1 MLKRTKYSRLHDSRT
16 SLDDWS
22 LHFDSDF
29 SHDAPSATRDVPSQ
43 SPPQGLSGPP
53 GAESVDRH
61 PEGSVTNPPKRPI
74 TFHCMCSFPGTVSCP
89 SCARHKCK
97 QCSSVVHRVVHHH
110 IKYMGSVEVT
120 QSMRTLDFDT
130 RKQVT
135 REAINRL
142 CKRTTAKT
150 AVKTKSPGHKQLS
163 CVLGRSNLQFS
174 GRRIILSVSAD
185 TLTLLA
191 ASSQRIAQHSIQ
203 AISFASGGDPDM
215 EDYIAYVA
223 KDQANQRACHILEC
237 PQGRAAEVI
246 RSIGWAFDS
255 RFKQLLC
262 PAPSLVSTDPRSARR
277 MCNKWI
283 PAETLVEPKDAD
295 DDNCQHHH
303 YYNVTPGKMS
313 PFGGVDDPRVTRA
326 EAEKVGS
333 SPCVSLYENCS
344 ITRDK
349 DAQTTDLLESEM
361 WSQQCSSPCETHIQN
376 LIQEEGWFHG
386 RLERERAESLLTCN
400 GDFLVRE
407 SSSVRGQYVLS
418 GMDGTTVRHLLLVD
432 PHGQVRTCDQVFR
445 SVGHLVHFH
454 MHSQIP
460 IVTGSNQLCLKQPI
474 LQRH

>member
-1 MLKRTKYSRLHDSRT
+1 M
-16 SLDDWS
+16 
-22 LHFDSDF
+22 
-29 SHDAPSATRDVPSQ
+29 
-43 SPPQGLSGPP
+43 
-53 GAESVDRH
+53 
-61 PEGSVTNPPKRPI
+61 
-74 TFHCMCSFPGTVSCP
+74 
-89 SCARHKCK
+89 
-97 QCSSVVHRVVHHH
+97 
-110 IKYMGSVEVT
+110 
-120 QSMRTLDFDT
+120 
-130 RKQVT
+130 
-135 REAINRL
+135 
-142 CKRTTAKT
+142 
-150 AVKTKSPGHKQLS
+150 KTKSPEHKQLS

-174 GRRIILSVSAD
+174 DRRVILSVSED

-191 ASSQRIAQHSIQ
+191 ASSQRITQHSIQ

-223 KDQANQRACHILEC
+223 KDQANHRACHILEC

-246 RSIGWAFDS
+246 RSIGWAFES

-262 PAPSLVSTDPRSARR
+262 HTPSFVSADPRSARR

-295 DDNCQHHH
+295 EDNVDDNSKHHH

-313 PFGGVDDPRVTRA
+313 PFGGVDDLWVTRA
-326 EAEKVGS
+326 EMETVDS
-333 SPCVSLYENCS
+333 SCISLYENCS
-344 ITRDK
+344 ITQDK
-349 DAQTTDLLESEM
+349 DAETTDLLVSKM
-361 WSQQCSSPCETHIQN
+361 RSQQCSSPCETHIQN
-376 LIQEEGWFHG
+376 LIQEERWFHG

-407 SSSVRGQYVLS
+407 SSSVCGQYVLS

-432 PHGQVRTCDQVFR
+432 PHGQVRTCDRVFH
-445 SVGHLVHFH
+445 SVGHLVRFH